1 MTQKLEIV
9 GIQHLLGAPAEFSIS
24 TTIDYPED
32 LTGFFLAVSKGS
44 WKFERRNGHYILTL
58 SNQ

>member
-9 GIQHLLGAPAEFSIS
+9 GIQHLKGAPAEIS

>member
-9 GIQHLLGAPAEFSIS
+9 GIQHLKGASASIS

-44 WKFERRNGHYILTL
+44 WKLERVNGKYVLTL
-58 SNQ
+58 SNM